1 MIELNL
7 HKALHSSQG
16 AMHLEVDLNFAQGS
30 FTAVQ
35 GKSGAG
41 KTSLLRMIAGL
52 MQPDKGKIHV
62 LDQAWFDSNLN
73 VNLAIQKRQVGYV
86 FQDYALF
93 PNMSVSENLLFAL
106 PKGGSKSVITDLI
119 ELMELGDLQFL
130 KPETLSGGQKQR
142 VALARALV
150 QQPKIL
156 LLDEPLSALDN
167 EIRSKL
173 QAHILTLHREF
184 KLTTLM
190 VTHDNSETLK
200 LADLLIV
207 LDEGK
212 VTRHGK
218 PSDILVNSSVSGKFQ
233 FTGEIIAIQPE
244 GVIGIISVLVGKEL
258 VKVVSEREESE
269 AFKIGDNVL
278 VASKAFNPI
287 IQKLP

>member
-1 MIELNL
+1 MIELDI
-7 HKALHSSQG
+7 HKALHSRQG
-16 AMHLEVDLNFAQGS
+16 SMHLEVNLILAQGS
-30 FTAVQ
+30 FTAIQ

-41 KTSLLRMIAGL
+41 KTSLLRMITGL

-62 LDQAWFDSNLN
+62 MDQAWFDSSLN

-93 PNMSVSENLLFAL
+93 PNMTVFENLQFAI
-106 PKGGSKSVITDLI
+106 PKGSSKAVITDI
-119 ELMELGDLQFL
+119 VELMELGDLQFL

-150 QQPKIL
+150 QKPSIL

-173 QAHILTLHREF
+173 QAHILALHHEF

-200 LADLLIV
+200 LADSLIV

-218 PSDILVNSSVSGKFQ
+218 PSEILVNSSVSGKFQ
-233 FTGEIIAIQPE
+233 FTGEIIEIRSE
-244 GVIGIISVLVGKEL
+244 GVISIISVLVGKEL

-269 AFKIGDNVL
+269 AFKVGDNVL
-278 VASKAFNPI
+278 VASKAFNPV
-287 IQKLP
+287 IQKLS